1 MSTSYWD
8 ALLQSA
14 LVGSNR
20 PWQLPPAQTDD
31 PVGDMLHAAYVLAAP
46 DAPGQL
52 LRLAGALAV
61 CRRAGWQVPLATAV
75 VPDAAGAEIRTVAD
89 ARWSQLLAQALAQG
103 PLRLQMQVLHAL
115 DRLNLC
121 LPPVLLPQVLQ
132 LGRRSV
138 DARTSI
144 LPVIGARGR
153 WLARHNPE
161 WAYAQGLQ
169 EQQDAQAQW
178 QLGSLEQRCA
188 VLRAQ
193 RASDPGAARA
203 RLVADWGQLPAKERL
218 ALLQTLVVGLSLE
231 DEEFLQI
238 QLKDR
243 AQDVRAEAAD
253 LLAAL
258 PNSAYA
264 QRMVARLAPLHLQ
277 HLQHLQAPD
286 QAGADWKEDVLE
298 PVRPRHESLGERAWW
313 LFQLARRSSLAW
325 WSAHT
330 GKMPSEL
337 VASAAKGDWSEA
349 LLRGWSHAALRQ
361 RDAPWCAA
369 LLRAVPA
376 RYNLTTAL
384 LAALPPEQREDFH
397 FEQLDGR
404 SDSSAQLPAVLA
416 GCLSGCP
423 LHAHIGA
430 ALSLRLA
437 SILRQHI
444 EQGAL
449 NTDYGLRQQL
459 PDLAC
464 VLHPSALPL
473 WDDLPHHAGET
484 ASLSECLS
492 LGASVLHNRYL
503 LATLQEETL

>member
-1 MSTSYWD
+1 MSYWD
-8 ALLQSA
+8 ALLQAA
-14 LVGSNR
+14 LVGSGR
-20 PWQLPPAQTDD
+20 PWQLPPALAGD
-31 PVGDMLHAAYVLAAP
+31 PVGDMLHAAYGLAAP

-61 CRRAGWQVPLATAV
+61 CRRAGWQAPLVTAV
-75 VPDAAGAEIRTVAD
+75 VPDAAEAETRTVAD

-115 DRLNLC
+115 DHSGLC
-121 LPPVLLPQVLQ
+121 LPPALLPQVLQ

-138 DARTSI
+138 EARTSI

-153 WLARHNPE
+153 WLGRHNPE
-161 WAYAQGLQ
+161 WAYAQGVQ
-169 EQQDAQAQW
+169 EQQDVQVQW
-178 QLGSLEQRCA
+178 ELGSLEQRCA

-193 RASDPGAARA
+193 RVSDPGAARA
-203 RLVADWGQLPAKERL
+203 RLVADWGHLPAKERL
-218 ALLQTLVVGLSLE
+218 ALLNTLAVGLSSE
-231 DEEFLQI
+231 DEEFLQT

-264 QRMVARLAPLHLQ
+264 QRMAARLAPLL
-277 HLQHLQAPD
+277 LQHLQAPE
-286 QAGADWKEDVLE
+286 QAGVDWKEDVLE
-298 PVRPRHESLGERAWW
+298 PVRPKHESLGERAWW

-330 GKMPSEL
+330 GKTPSEL
-337 VASAAKGDWSEA
+337 VATAAKGDWNEA
-349 LLRGWSHAALRQ
+349 LLRGWCHAALRQ

-369 LLRAVPA
+369 LLRSVPA

-397 FEQLDGR
+397 FEQLD
-404 SDSSAQLPAVLA
+404 SSAQLPAVLA
-416 GCLSGCP
+416 VCLAGCP
-423 LHAHIGA
+423 LHAHLGA

-437 SILRQHI
+437 SLLRQHI

-459 PDLAC
+459 PELAC

-473 WDDLPHHAGET
+473 WDDLPHHASAT

-492 LGASVLHNRYL
+492 LTAAVVHNRYL
-503 LATLQEETL
+503 LATLQEETP

>member
-8 ALLQSA
+8 ALLQAA

-20 PWQLPPAQTDD
+20 PWQLPPAPVDD
-31 PVGDMLHAAYVLAAP
+31 PVADLLHAAYASAAP

-61 CRRAGWQVPLATAV
+61 CRRAGWQAPLATAV
-75 VPDAAGAEIRTVAD
+75 VPDVAGTETRAVAD
-89 ARWSQLLAQALAQG
+89 GRWSQLLAQALAQG
-103 PLRLQMQVLHAL
+103 PLRLQMQVLYAL
-115 DRLNLC
+115 DRQNLC
-121 LPPVLLPQVLQ
+121 LPPGLLPQVLQ

-138 DARTSI
+138 EARADI
-144 LPVIGARGR
+144 LPVIGVHGR
-153 WLARHNPE
+153 WLAGHNPD
-161 WAYAQGLQ
+161 WAYAKGVQ
-169 EQQDAQAQW
+169 EQQDVQVQW
-178 QLGSLEQRCA
+178 ELGSLEQRCA

-203 RLVADWGQLPAKERL
+203 RLATDWGQLPAKDRL
-218 ALLQTLVVGLSLE
+218 ALLQTMVVGLCPE
-231 DEEFLQI
+231 DEAFLQAR
-238 QLKDR
+238 LKDR
-243 AQDVRAEAAD
+243 AQDVRVEAAD

-258 PNSAYA
+258 PDSAYA

-277 HLQHLQAPD
+277 APD
-286 QAGADWKEDVLE
+286 QAGADWKDDVLE
-298 PVRPRHESLGERAWW
+298 PVRPKHEPLGERAWW

-330 GKMPSEL
+330 GKTPSEL
-337 VASAAKGDWSEA
+337 VATAAKGDWAEA

-369 LLRAVPA
+369 LLRGVPA
-376 RYNLTTAL
+376 RYNQSAAL

-397 FEQLDGR
+397 FEQLDER
-404 SDSSAQLPAVLA
+404 SDSSAQLPGVLA

-449 NTDYGLRQQL
+449 NTAYGLRQQL
-459 PDLAC
+459 PELAC
-464 VLHPSALPL
+464 VLHPSALSL

-484 ASLSECLS
+484 ASLGECLS
-492 LGASVLHNRYL
+492 LTAAVVHNRYL
-503 LATLQEETL
+503 LATLQEETP

>member
-1 MSTSYWD
+1 MSTSYRD
-8 ALLQSA
+8 ALLQAA

-20 PWQLPPAQTDD
+20 PWQLPAASADD
-31 PVGDMLHAAYVLAAP
+31 AVGEMLHAVYVQAAP

-52 LRLAGALAV
+52 LRLAGALSV
-61 CRRAGWQVPLATAV
+61 CRRAGWQAPLATQV
-75 VPDAAGAEIRTVAD
+75 VPEAAGAETRAVAD

-115 DRLNLC
+115 DRLGLC
-121 LPPVLLPQVLQ
+121 LPPALLPQVLQ

-138 DARTSI
+138 EARADI
-144 LPVIGARGR
+144 LPVIGVHGR
-153 WLARHNPE
+153 WLAGLNPD
-161 WAYAQGLQ
+161 WAYAKGVQ
-169 EQQDAQAQW
+169 EQQDVQVQW
-178 QLGSLEQRCA
+178 ELGSLEQRCA

-203 RLVADWGQLPAKERL
+203 RLLADWGQLPAKDRL
-218 ALLQTLVVGLSLE
+218 ALLNTLAVGLSCE
-231 DEEFLQI
+231 DEEFLQAR
-238 QLKDR
+238 LKDR

-258 PNSAYA
+258 PDSAYA

-277 HLQHLQAPD
+277 APD
-286 QAGADWKEDVLE
+286 QAGADWKDDVLE
-298 PVRPRHESLGERAWW
+298 PVRPKHESLGERAWW

-330 GKMPSEL
+330 GKTPSEL
-337 VASAAKGDWSEA
+337 VTTAAKGDWAEA

-369 LLRAVPA
+369 LLRGVPA
-376 RYNLTTAL
+376 RYNQSAEF
-384 LAALPPEQREDFH
+384 LAALPPQQREDFH
-397 FEQLDGR
+397 FEQLDER
-404 SDSSAQLPAVLA
+404 FDSSAHLPAVLA

-437 SILRQHI
+437 SVLRQHI
-444 EQGAL
+444 ERGAL
-449 NTDYGLRQQL
+449 NTAYGLRQQL
-459 PDLAC
+459 AELAC
-464 VLHPSALPL
+464 VLHPAALPL
-473 WDDLPHHAGET
+473 WDDLPHQADAS
-484 ASLSECLS
+484 ASLSECLT
-492 LGASVLHNRYL
+492 LTAAVLHNRHL
-503 LATLQEETL
+503 LETLAGLQEEHL

>member
-1 MSTSYWD
+1 MSYWD
-8 ALLQSA
+8 TLLQAA
-14 LVGSNR
+14 LVGSSR
-20 PWQLPPAQTDD
+20 PWQLPPAAVND
-31 PVGDMLHAAYVLAAP
+31 PVGKMLHAAYALAAS

-61 CRRAGWQVPLATAV
+61 CRRAGWQAPLATAAA
-75 VPDAAGAEIRTVAD
+75 PDAAGTENRTVANG
-89 ARWSQLLAQALAQG
+89 RWSQLLAQVLPQG

-115 DRLNLC
+115 DRQNLC
-121 LPPVLLPQVLQ
+121 LPSALLPQVLQ

-138 DARTSI
+138 EARASI

-153 WLARHNPE
+153 WLAGHNPD

-169 EQQDAQAQW
+169 EQQDVQVQW
-178 QLGSLEQRCA
+178 ELGSLEQRCA

-203 RLVADWGQLPAKERL
+203 RLASDWGQLPAKERL
-218 ALLQTLVVGLSLE
+218 ALLHTLAVGLSAE
-231 DEEFLQI
+231 DEEFLQT

-258 PNSAYA
+258 PESAYTR
-264 QRMVARLAPLHLQ
+264 RMVARLAPL
-277 HLQHLQAPD
+277 HLQAPD
-286 QAGADWKEDVLE
+286 QAGADWKEDALE
-298 PVRPRHESLGERAWW
+298 PVRPKHESLGERAWW

-330 GKMPSEL
+330 GKAPSEL
-337 VASAAKGDWSEA
+337 VAAAAKGDWAEA

-361 RDAPWCAA
+361 RDALWCAA

-376 RYNLTTAL
+376 RYNLSTAL

-397 FEQLDGR
+397 FEQLD
-404 SDSSAQLPAVLA
+404 SSVQLPAVLA
-416 GCLSGCP
+416 VCLSGCP
-423 LHAHIGA
+423 LHAHLGA

-437 SILRQHI
+437 SLLRQHI

-449 NTDYGLRQQL
+449 TTDYGLRQQL
-459 PDLAC
+459 PELAC

-473 WDDLPHHAGET
+473 WDDLPHHASET
-484 ASLSECLS
+484 ASLGECLS
-492 LGASVLHNRYL
+492 LTAAVVHNRYL
-503 LATLQEETL
+503 LANLQEERKNPHEPSQPS